1 MKQNVERPVDR
12 IKNLSK
18 WLIDNEVLKSVYAF
32 EHLCGLSDHY
42 IKNLNATE
50 KGNPGVDIVA
60 KIYDKIP
67 LVDLEWLVTGKGK
80 MFKVKG
86 TDDEVADAIK
96 KRLIARL
103 I

>member
-1 MKQNVERPVDR
+1 MEQKTERPVDR
-12 IKNLSK
+12 IKSLSR

-50 KGNPGVDIVA
+50 KGNAGVDTIA
-60 KIYDKIP
+60 KIFEAIP

-80 MFKVKG
+80 MFRIKG
-86 TDDEVADAIK
+86 TDEEVAGEIK